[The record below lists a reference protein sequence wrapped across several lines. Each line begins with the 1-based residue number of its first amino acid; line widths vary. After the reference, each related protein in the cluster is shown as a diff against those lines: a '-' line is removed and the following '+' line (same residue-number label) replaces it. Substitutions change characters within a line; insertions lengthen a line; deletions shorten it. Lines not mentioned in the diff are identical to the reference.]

1 MSFFQTGGGVSRP
14 NQKFWGTFFLPQ
26 TSQEG
31 GGSEQIQKF
40 WGSFEVVLGQLHF
53 FFASKPPKG
62 GGVRANPK
70 VLRQFW
76 GSFGAV
82 LGQNYCN
89 ISSISKG
96 RNDFTHHQLKDYDVF
111 SVKNLQ

>member
-1 MSFFQTGGGVSRP
+1 MSFFQ
-14 NQKFWGTFFLPQ
+14 
-26 TSQEG
+26 
-31 GGSEQIQKF
+31 
-40 WGSFEVVLGQLHF
+40 
-53 FFASKPPKG
+53 KG

-82 LGQNYCN
+82 LRQNFCN

-111 SVKNLQ
+111 SVKKLEIRLTEKSASEIPKVRGGGQRLLEKLIFKQHFLFGKPP